1 MDSQGPF
8 IVPVDAYHITYYIVI
23 AILAVLLLV
32 NLCLDTN
39 YFCRLGIVVFRAR
52 FCKKKAHVLDTLTT
66 NSWCWSTDIDYLL
79 THLNNAKY
87 LRELDF
93 ARADFY
99 QRTRLYQKIR
109 SKGGGLVQGAT
120 TIRYRKFIKVFTMFK
135 ITSKIVFWDKA
146 NIYMEHRFLAPG
158 DNFICAIAICKQRII
173 NVDIEELMRNIL
185 MGEKSPAGI
194 EAGYSKPQMQLS
206 LKKWVE
212 SNEISSADLRNSC

>member
-1 MDSQGPF
+1 QKNYYRDLQYSWERELSRSGIQKQKRQKACRSRPALSKQCWVDSSR
-8 IVPVDAYHITYYIVI
+8 VT
-23 AILAVLLLV
+23 
-32 NLCLDTN
+32 
-39 YFCRLGIVVFRAR
+39 AR
-52 FCKKKAHVLDTLTT
+52 PDK
-66 NSWCWSTDIDYLL
+66 SGWCWSTDIDYLL